1 MVSPQCVFSY
11 VAQDVIILWESLY
24 TVGTFVWP
32 LLYVSSSDV
41 QNCCSG
47 RKPDHNDCIDMVS
60 PQCVFS
66 CVSQD
71 GIFYEKAF
79 PQLLHWYG
87 LSPVCLFKWCL
98 KLLFWKKTWSQW
110 LHIYGFS
117 PVCILMCI
125 SRWYFLWESLF
136 SIGTLMWSRP
146 CV

>member
-41 QNCCSG
+41 QNCYSG
-47 RKPDHNDCIDMVS
+47 RKPGHNDCIDMVS

-71 GIFYEKAF
+71 GIF
-79 PQLLHWYG
+79 
-87 LSPVCLFKWCL
+87 
-98 KLLFWKKTWSQW
+98 
-110 LHIYGFS
+110 
-117 PVCILMCI
+117 
-125 SRWYFLWESLF
+125 LWESL
-136 SIGTLMWSRP
+136 STIATLVWPLS
-146 CV
+146 CVFIQVMLKIAVLEENLVTMTA